1 VPDGRPAPRVD
12 AILLDAGGVLIFPS
26 PALLLPPLNA
36 AGVQPSIGDLER
48 AHYRAMADC
57 DQPGRE
63 PPGGQWWR
71 EYLQDFVTACGVPPA
86 DAPAVAGDIAGLTD
100 GFSWTHVGPGVVDAL
115 RGIAALGLPL
125 GIVSNS
131 TGEVEQALR
140 RLDVCYAPGDDA
152 GAAGRPIEV
161 GAAGRAIEVGAVI
174 DSAVV
179 GVSKPDPAIF
189 ALALDALGIPTADR
203 STVVHVG
210 DSLRYDVVGALA
222 AGVRPVHLDPHGY
235 CPAPDGHEHIR
246 HLGEIVLLAAT
257 ARVRSNG
264 QLPGTTRREP
274 HEAGYSMAKLGKGDS
289 GSDVLTGAGSGGCGH
304 RVRHRPPAGAQVAR
318 ASRSRQRRARATSSR
333 PSISRRRSAAGG
345 WVRAMYSSVMRT
357 VSAETGQIV

>member
-1 VPDGRPAPRVD
+1 VN
-12 AILLDAGGVLIFPS
+12 AILLDAGGVMIFPS
-26 PALLLPPLNA
+26 PELLLPPLHD
-36 AGVQPSIGDLER
+36 AGVQPTVADLER

-71 EYLQDFVTACGVPPA
+71 EYLHDFVTACGVPAA
-86 DAPAVAGDIAGLTD
+86 DAAAVAGDIAGLTD

-140 RLDVCYAPGDDA
+140 QLDVCYAPGGGA
-152 GAAGRPIEV
+152 GTAGRRVEPGAAGRGVEP
-161 GAAGRAIEVGAVI
+161 GAAGRVEAAGRGVEVGVVI

-189 ALALDALGIPTADR
+189 ALALDALGMPTADR

-246 HLGEIVLLAAT
+246 RLDEIVLLAAT
-257 ARVRSNG
+257 TSLARPP
-264 QLPGTTRREP
+264 QTR
-274 HEAGYSMAKLGKGDS
+274 
-289 GSDVLTGAGSGGCGH
+289 GAGSG
-304 RVRHRPPAGAQVAR
+304 Q
-318 ASRSRQRRARATSSR
+318 
-333 PSISRRRSAAGG
+333 PS
-345 WVRAMYSSVMRT
+345 
-357 VSAETGQIV
+357 Q

>member
-1 VPDGRPAPRVD
+1 VN
-12 AILLDAGGVLIFPS
+12 AILLDAGGVMIFPS
-26 PALLLPPLNA
+26 PELLLPPLHA
-36 AGVQPSIGDLER
+36 AGVQPTVADLER

-71 EYLQDFVTACGVPPA
+71 EYLQDFVTACGVPAA
-86 DAPAVAGDIAGLTD
+86 DAAAVAGDIAALTD

-140 RLDVCYAPGDDA
+140 HLDVCYALGDGA
-152 GAAGRPIEV
+152 GAGGRGIEV
-161 GAAGRAIEVGAVI
+161 GVVI

-189 ALALDALGIPTADR
+189 ALALDALGMPTANR

-210 DSLRYDVVGALA
+210 DSLRYDVAGALA
-222 AGVRPVHLDPHGY
+222 AGVRAVHLDPHGY
-235 CPAPDGHEHIR
+235 CPAPGGHEHIR
-246 HLGEIVLLAAT
+246 RLDEIVLLAAT
-257 ARVRSNG
+257 TSLARPPQAR
-264 QLPGTTRREP
+264 
-274 HEAGYSMAKLGKGDS
+274 
-289 GSDVLTGAGSGGCGH
+289 GAGSG
-304 RVRHRPPAGAQVAR
+304 Q
-318 ASRSRQRRARATSSR
+318 RSQ
-333 PSISRRRSAAGG
+333 
-345 WVRAMYSSVMRT
+345 
-357 VSAETGQIV
+357 

>member
-1 VPDGRPAPRVD
+1 VN
-12 AILLDAGGVLIFPS
+12 AILLDAGGVMIFPS
-26 PALLLPPLNA
+26 PELLLPPLHA
-36 AGVQPSIGDLER
+36 AGVQPTVADLER

-71 EYLQDFVTACGVPPA
+71 EYLQDFVTACGVPDA
-86 DAPAVAGDIAGLTD
+86 DAAAVAEDIAGLTD

-140 RLDVCYAPGDDA
+140 QLDVCYAPGDGA
-152 GAAGRPIEV
+152 GAAGRGVEV
-161 GAAGRAIEVGAVI
+161 GAAGRGVEVGAAGRGVEVGAVI

-189 ALALDALGIPTADR
+189 ALALDALGMPTADR

-210 DSLRYDVVGALA
+210 DSLRYDVAGALA

-246 HLGEIVLLAAT
+246 RLDEIVLLAAT
-257 ARVRSNG
+257 TSLARPR
-264 QLPGTTRREP
+264 QTAEPDPG
-274 HEAGYSMAKLGKGDS
+274 S
-289 GSDVLTGAGSGGCGH
+289 VLS
-304 RVRHRPPAGAQVAR
+304 
-318 ASRSRQRRARATSSR
+318 
-333 PSISRRRSAAGG
+333 
-345 WVRAMYSSVMRT
+345 
-357 VSAETGQIV
+357 E